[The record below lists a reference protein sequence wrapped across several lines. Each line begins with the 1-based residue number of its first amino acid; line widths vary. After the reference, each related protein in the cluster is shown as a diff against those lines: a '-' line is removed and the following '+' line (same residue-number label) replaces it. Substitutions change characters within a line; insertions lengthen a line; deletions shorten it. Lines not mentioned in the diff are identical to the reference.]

1 MTRSTSPNVSL
12 RLLFSIALSLL
23 LAFVLLPQVLSAP
36 EGPLDEVTP
45 VTTAANDAV
54 TKAGEAAK
62 ETTKVKTKIEE
73 LSTKKKAEEASV
85 RDLESLDKYLKED
98 GNDFLKKQKQ
108 ADDNLATQK
117 TKVQGLIT
125 KLEALPKST
134 EVDAAIKKLKD
145 EPLKKVTDQI
155 TADTEL
161 MNGVKTA
168 AGNVYKTIDAIA
180 KELPKQIKALTDQ
193 GGDDAE
199 VDTLLAQLSAQLTTL
214 SSNIALR
221 ADFVKTWNSLEPEL
235 KAITA
240 TPAADPGPAITASKT
255 AIDAIVDDKLPKWLK
270 KLQTET
276 TALNTKLLTMRIKLD
291 KDVYAN
297 SVEALKLLE
306 DTDKRQKAL
315 LAVAGAAR
323 SFALKIKNE
332 SVKTEAAALSEI
344 LNQTPKRISMVQA
357 GLQGDFS
364 DFVADFVPLYY
375 FTDVFNLMK
384 ILNPQTHEIRDVSA
398 LRDEATTLRR
408 QLDKADLELV
418 DAQARLDE
426 LQTRVRD
433 LEEQLEEAQR
443 SFLAADDG
451 LLRATRRRE
460 ELESRPD
467 KDQGQITRAKQR
479 EADAQKDK
487 DSTEAVRN
495 KLQDEKTGLPAQID
509 EAQKALITAQQNARA
524 KRNQIIALAQME
536 SEAFAAA
543 RDSEAVLFGP
553 MDVTSKDPL
562 QHVLIHAFS
571 GRKVIHIRGR
581 QEDVDKAKTIISLLD
596 RPAPQARLNLWTL
609 ELNSTAD
616 KDGARHFN
624 QSLELVEQEL
634 SNTRAQIAAILSL
647 LRDEINE
654 EVNSIALMKLNELE
668 QAQIRAGWPVVGD
681 HTFVTPNSVEDLRWA
696 RLFFYQ
702 KEVLMRLGFDPEKPA
717 IASRNQ
723 SGVINRI
730 ALPDP
735 AGTTTLGESLIVL
748 TLANPA
754 SRYEILER
762 FAQKIDEQMGK
773 LGDPQNC
780 EKDKNLKRVWFASMR
795 RSLGADFKPYYEYRK
810 LTEDDLRDGRNT
822 PSEYYRPT
830 YAYTA
835 QQREIVSAISLA
847 VVPRLIK
854 RLIQLQKQYRNTGD
868 SAARENIE
876 REIGRVL
883 SFLWDTQGLD
893 LQHLFSNVKG
903 DDVRAL
909 AQAGN
914 NQTREKR
921 EEITDKVDE
930 GISKL
935 QEFAKRRNVLR
946 TATAQVARADLM
958 LRQIINAVDEDIDRH
973 FVQPMMICLRER
985 LTRDKGI
992 GVGIVNRTSVLATN
1006 RLVARV
1012 DARSSAQLAIGDEQ
1026 DALQAA
1032 QQLANL
1038 FLAAK
1043 TGGLLGGINGLNGLS
1058 QRSTSELYGL
1068 TSGSVFKVTPIFD
1081 PTGQTLRFK
1090 FDYVLANNVA
1100 DPDGSIN
1107 PQLPRIER
1115 HTVNTEVELNNFEL
1129 REISRFNTNARLG
1142 IPTTRRGGIPIIK
1155 DIPGMK
1161 YVPLLGW
1168 FVRRSGQSAVIQ
1180 QSLMMGQTTMYPTI
1194 ADIFDL
1200 LSGDDYLWD
1209 GDELDCCKLKPP
1221 INPQDDVTVPEPVPP
1236 PDNDGAGDKPADKKP
1251 TPDQPK
1257 PPPVNPDLKSRKT
1270 KKLPRPRG
1278 SRTPPPMPSPSP
1290 TPSPTPRPSPTPTP
1304 TPKPSPTPTPTP
1316 RQSPSPNP
1324 DLKARQRP

>member
-12 RLLFSIALSLL
+12 RLLFSLTLSLL
-23 LAFVLLPQVLSAP
+23 LALFLLPQVLGAP
-36 EGPLDEVTP
+36 EEPLAEVTP
-45 VTTAANDAV
+45 VTTAATDAV
-54 TKAGEAAK
+54 AKAGDAVK

-73 LSTKKKAEEASV
+73 LSTKKKAEDASV

-98 GNDFLKKQKQ
+98 GNEILRKQKQ
-108 ADDNLATQK
+108 ADDSLASQK

-125 KLEALPKST
+125 KLEALPKSN
-134 EVDAAIKKLKD
+134 EVDAAIKKLKE
-145 EPLKKVTDQI
+145 EPLKKVNDQI

-161 MNGVKTA
+161 INGVKTV
-168 AGNVYKTIDAIA
+168 AGNVYKTADAIA

-193 GGDDAE
+193 GGEDAE
-199 VDTLLAQLSAQLTTL
+199 VDTLLAQLPAQLTTL
-214 SSNIALR
+214 GSNIALR
-221 ADFVKTWNSLEPEL
+221 ADFAKTWNSLEPEL

-240 TPAADPGPAITASKT
+240 TPATDPGPAIAASQK
-255 AIDAIVDDKLPKWLK
+255 AIDAIVDDKLLKWLK

-276 TALNTKLLTMRIKLD
+276 TALNSKLLTMRIKLD

-297 SVEALKLLE
+297 SVEALQLLE
-306 DTDKRQKAL
+306 DTEKKQKAL

-323 SFALKIKNE
+323 AFALKIKNE
-332 SVKTEAAALSEI
+332 NLKTEAAQLSEI

-357 GLQGDFS
+357 GLQGDFA

-418 DAQARLDE
+418 DAQARVAE

-443 SFLAADDG
+443 NFLAADDG

-487 DSTEAVRN
+487 DSSEAVRN
-495 KLQDEKTGLPAQID
+495 KLQDEKTGLPAQIN
-509 EAQKALITAQQNARA
+509 EAQEALITAQQNARA

-553 MDVTSKDPL
+553 IDVTSKDPL

-624 QSLELVEQEL
+624 QSLELVEREL
-634 SNTRAQIAAILSL
+634 SNTRAQIAAVLSL
-647 LRDEINE
+647 LRDLINE

-668 QAQIRAGWPVVGD
+668 QARTAVVGG
-681 HTFVTPNSVEDLRWA
+681 HKYRAPNSIEDLRWA

-702 KEVLMRLGFDPEKPA
+702 KEVLMRLGFDAEKST
-717 IASRNQ
+717 INSRNQ
-723 SGVINRI
+723 TGIINRI

-754 SRYEILER
+754 SRYEILNR
-762 FAQKIDEQMGK
+762 FAHKVESK
-773 LGDPQNC
+773 LGQLGLCPACGPQICKEDRNMG
-780 EKDKNLKRVWFASMR
+780 RVWFASTR
-795 RSLGADFKPYYEYRK
+795 RALGADTEPYYEYRK
-810 LTEDDLRDGRNT
+810 LTEDELRDGRSKL

-854 RLIQLQKQYRNTGD
+854 RLIQLQKQYRSAGD
-868 SAARENIE
+868 TAARDNLE
-876 REIGRVL
+876 REIGRAL
-883 SFLWDTQGLD
+883 AFLWDTQGLD

-903 DDVRAL
+903 DEVRAL
-909 AQAGN
+909 AEDDDT
-914 NQTREKR
+914 QTRAQR
-921 EEITDKVDE
+921 EQVANKVDE
-930 GISKL
+930 GITKL
-935 QEFAKRRNVLR
+935 KEFAKRRNVLR

-958 LRQIINAVDEDIDRH
+958 LRQLINAVDEDIDRH
-973 FVQPMMICLRER
+973 FVQPMMICLREK

-1012 DARSSAQLAIGDEQ
+1012 DARSSAQLAVADEQ
-1026 DALQAA
+1026 DALQAT

-1043 TGGLLGGINGLNGLS
+1043 TGGLLGGINGLGGLS
-1058 QRSTSELYGL
+1058 QRSTSEVYGL

-1090 FDYVLANNVA
+1090 FDYVLANNIA

-1142 IPTTRRGGIPIIK
+1142 IPMTRRGGIPIVK

-1221 INPQDDVTVPEPVPP
+1221 TKPLPEGVIEPEPVQP
-1236 PDNDGAGDKPADKKP
+1236 PDNDGTRDEPAG
-1251 TPDQPK
+1251 QK
-1257 PPPVNPDLKSRKT
+1257 PPTGKGKQLPVNPDLQSRGPNK
-1270 KKLPRPRG
+1270 
-1278 SRTPPPMPSPSP
+1278 PPK
-1290 TPSPTPRPSPTPTP
+1290 
-1304 TPKPSPTPTPTP
+1304 PKPSPTLTPKE
-1316 RQSPSPNP
+1316 NP
-1324 DLKARQRP
+1324 DLKVRQRPKLDN